1 MFKQLMTA
9 AALCLVLIGCG
20 QAGGTSP
27 QNYPSRLS
35 PTKETENDMLRCY
48 PLDCEPCRF
57 FTDGEDLLLLYP
69 AGEEL
74 YLLKFGGRALAL
86 TASFALPDA
95 NCTAAVSGNLIAC
108 YDPTAQEAMIL
119 DAGLTLLNRVP
130 LPGCT
135 GEPLLSREGDSLYYC
150 TDTALMEAECST
162 GLHRTLRQTP
172 SSPLAITAM
181 LEKER
186 LLVCHPL
193 GGSGMEDLC
202 LSTVDGSYQRSTSP
216 LAAAALF
223 GSREYQALKYGYN
236 DCLLLEQ
243 SQFPLCPGWQFLT
256 FLPEMNGALVYQR
269 ENAMLV
275 VYDLT
280 TGNRIASL
288 SMSTIGVPDC
298 AVGTEDGRIF
308 FHVSGALYQWMPQLD
323 PQQDLRVKIT
333 SLYTAE
339 QPDQKGLEQCRQR
352 AAFIEGQYGVQI
364 LLNTEATQIQ
374 PKFCTVEP
382 EYIPAMISDTL
393 DRIEK
398 ALSRFPA
405 SFVRTAVQGRTY
417 LCPVRQI
424 RSSDGQESYM
434 QFWSGRDCYILIA
447 VSDQVE
453 EAVIRSLSPLA
464 DRLVLMSSNAYDAWQ
479 TYNPSEFQYGTEN
492 PEFSGSFADLRSMR
506 SPAEDRAGIL
516 YAAMSGGNRE
526 LFLDAILQRKLR
538 QICIGIRAAF
548 PLEQAEKLPW
558 EQYLW
563 EPVS

>member
-1 MFKQLMTA
+1 MIKKLIA
-9 AALCLVLIGCG
+9 AVALCLILIGCG
-20 QAGGTSP
+20 QTSGALP
-27 QNYPSRLS
+27 RSFPSRLS

-48 PLDCEPCRF
+48 PLDSEPCRF
-57 FTDGEDLLLLYP
+57 FTYGEDLLLLYP
-69 AGEEL
+69 AGDEL
-74 YLLKFGGRALAL
+74 YLLKFGGKTLAL
-86 TASFALPDA
+86 TASTALPGA

-108 YDPTAQEAMIL
+108 YDPDSQEALIL
-119 DAGLTLLNRVP
+119 DANLMLLNRVA

-150 TDTALMEAECST
+150 TDSALMEAECST

-172 SSPLAITAM
+172 SSPLTVTAM

-186 LLVCHPL
+186 LLVCRQL
-193 GGSGMEDLC
+193 GGGSTEDLC
-202 LSTVDGSYQRSTSP
+202 LSTVDGSCQGSTAP
-216 LAAAALF
+216 LTAAALF
-223 GSREYQALKYGYN
+223 GSREYRALKYGFN
-236 DCLLLEQ
+236 DCLFLEQ

-256 FLPEMNGALVYQR
+256 FLPEMNGALVYQQ
-269 ENAMLV
+269 EEGKLV
-275 VYDLT
+275 IYDLT

-288 SMSTIGVPDC
+288 NLSAVGAPDC
-298 AVGTEDGRIF
+298 AAGTEDGRIF
-308 FHVSGALYQWMPQLD
+308 FHVPGALYQWMPRLD
-323 PQQDLRVKIT
+323 PQQDFKVKIT

-339 QPDQKGLEQCRQR
+339 QPDQKGLDQCRQR

-364 LLNTEATQIQ
+364 LLNTEATQVQ
-374 PKFCTVEP
+374 PKFCTAEP
-382 EYIPAMISDTL
+382 EYIPAMIMDTL

-398 ALSRFPA
+398 TLGRFPA

-424 RSSDGQESYM
+424 RSGDSQEYYV

-464 DRLVLMSSNAYDAWQ
+464 DRLVLMSNDAYDTWQ
-479 TYNPSEFQYGTEN
+479 TYNPAEFQYGTQDVR
-492 PEFSGSFADLRSMR
+492 FSGSFADLRSMR
-506 SPAEDRAGIL
+506 SQTEDRAGIL
-516 YAAMSGGNRE
+516 YAAMSSGNRE

-538 QICIGIRAAF
+538 QVCIGIRAAF
-548 PLEQAEKLPW
+548 PLEQAGKLPW

-563 EPVS
+563 EPV